1 VRQERRILPH
11 RILGGGIETYL
22 IEVLAGMLGIEHEL
36 IDSADPRAA
45 GLDLRIPKSVTKL
58 I

>member
-36 IDSADPRAA
+36 TQQTHVLLVSNIVKVP
-45 GLDLRIPKSVTKL
+45 P
-58 I
+58 